1 MSPPYKTEN
10 NKDEEEITGTMLTV
24 SLTNKLTNKDSDL
37 LFLCIGLRTHF
48 WLILIM
54 GFVRF
59 KELLIMVDTCQA
71 STLFS
76 QVSLILYFTILENSH
91 AL

>member
-1 MSPPYKTEN
+1 MLIRTPILYAYHYWTIISFVYSF
-10 NKDEEEITGTMLTV
+10 IT
-24 SLTNKLTNKDSDL
+24 
-37 LFLCIGLRTHF
+37 
-48 WLILIM
+48 

-76 QVSLILYFTILENSH
+76 QVSLIFFISIILEPI
-91 AL
+91 LMK